1 MILINVWFKHGFQAN
16 YLTKPPVDTR
26 NVTLLHLLLHEVES
40 LRVLVELGGVPLG
53 GGHLLGL
60 LTAGG
65 RG

>member
-1 MILINVWFKHGFQAN
+1 MRTNSPKYFEN
-16 YLTKPPVDTR
+16 YRKLTP
-26 NVTLLHLLLHEVES
+26 VTLLHLLLHEVES